1 MTYTKYLF
9 TPHDL
14 AIFIR
19 IEDLTRSRQAEILT
33 NLFDEHNA
41 EIVYPF
47 REDFTL
53 FRKAVNDLLIRY
65 GTNYNDLDEAQM
77 IMDEVNGSSTEIT
90 SDPDYYGAYF
100 KLIKLRLLYKVDYC
114 KIKMSTLLSNFGY
127 QRRSAQLVT
136 RIKRA
141 INKLGI
147 VPQIRGY
154 ETCDLSKVKID
165 TMIIFRLTEP
175 NGVEN
180 RQMFSDD
187 TENFNV

>member
-14 AIFIR
+14 AIFFKTD
-19 IEDLTRSRQAEILT
+19 DLSHGRKAEVISD
-33 NLFDEHNA
+33 LFNNHNA

-47 REDFTL
+47 RENFTL
-53 FRKAVNDLLIRY
+53 FRRAVNDFLIRY
-65 GTNYNDLDEAQM
+65 DTSDEDLDEAQM
-77 IMDEVNGSSTEIT
+77 IMDEVNGSSTEVI

-100 KLIKLRLLYKVDYC
+100 KLVKLRLLYTTDYC

-141 INKLGI
+141 MNRLGI
-147 VPQIRGY
+147 VSQIRGY
-154 ETCDLSKVKID
+154 EECDIGSVDIH
-165 TMIIFRLTEP
+165 TMIMFRL
-175 NGVEN
+175 VV
-180 RQMFSDD
+180 SDD
-187 TENFNV
+187 EYSDETSHDEITS